1 MTPREDADDDL
12 QPEEVELLQAI
23 AAGQTLF
30 RARERDSQPM
40 WLRTLNRLALLRE
53 LGLIAFRESIRSTG
67 DGMPLLVGPCELT
80 PAGRAAAARH
90 PAPGVHPD
98 SS

>member
-1 MTPREDADDDL
+1 MTQPEDAAEDL
-12 QPEEVELLQAI
+12 QPEEIELLQAI

-53 LGLIAFRESIRSTG
+53 LGLIGFRESIRSTG

-80 PAGRAAAARH
+80 AAGRAAAARY
-90 PAPGVHPD
+90 PTPRVHPD
-98 SS
+98 